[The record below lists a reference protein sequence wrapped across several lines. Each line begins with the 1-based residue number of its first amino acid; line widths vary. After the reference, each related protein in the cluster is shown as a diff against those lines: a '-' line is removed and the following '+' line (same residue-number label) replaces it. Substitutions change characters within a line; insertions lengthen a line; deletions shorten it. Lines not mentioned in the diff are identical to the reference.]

1 MKLKDLPMI
10 YNLDKIRVWNGNRK
24 IAELYTGSHSPVWYL
39 KEDERTKDLLNHKID
54 EMAVV
59 CEGCLGLLV
68 VLEIY
73 LK

>member
-10 YNLDKIRVWNGNRK
+10 YNLDKIRVWNGNRN
-24 IAELYTGSHSPVWYL
+24 IAELYTGNHSPVWYL
-39 KEDERTKDLLNHKID
+39 KEDARTKDLLNHKID
-54 EMAVV
+54 EMAIV
-59 CEGCLGLLV
+59 CEGCLGLIV